1 MPRGSQQSPAYSS
14 IDGYLRQKK
23 RLPWLLCHAREIG
36 VREFKVPICHVT
48 SCAMLLVRV
57 DMLLMIQPYRMTQ
70 PLALHESGTQPLAP
84 RECSEAVPGTT
95 LAIDLVRVLV
105 HRPILRILMKAQAS
119 NNKAEYHC
127 IALRS
132 LCSGAVALGFV
143 NVLGALLR
151 CFAETFFPQF

>member
-1 MPRGSQQSPAYSS
+1 M
-14 IDGYLRQKK
+14 
-23 RLPWLLCHAREIG
+23 LP
-36 VREFKVPICHVT
+36 
-48 SCAMLLVRV
+48 VRV

-70 PLALHESGTQPLAP
+70 PVALHESGTQPLAP

-127 IALRS
+127 IALRVIVQWRR
-132 LCSGAVALGFV
+132 CVGICKRAWRFA
-143 NVLGALLR
+143 ALLR
-151 CFAETFFPQF
+151 GNILPAVLRKCHVGIAVAKFL